1 MRAARGKTKAAILE
15 EGMKLFARDGYAGAS
30 MSELARRVGVR
41 KASLYAHYQ
50 GKKEIFRGV
59 FTLVLE
65 RYSAH
70 LGRILPAADPGAPM
84 QDRLSAVFSGY
95 AGYFSDA
102 DAMSFWYRVY
112 MTPPAFMK
120 GEIYRKSLAVELRFL
135 RRLTRLFRDAMASKE
150 CRKQNPGHVATAF
163 YQLLMGFGMAAA
175 FYPSMNTQRAIRE
188 SVSVFWRGVGPG

>member
-1 MRAARGKTKAAILE
+1 MRAARGKTRAAILE
-15 EGMKLFARDGYAGAS
+15 EAMKLFARDGYAGAG
-30 MSELARRVGVR
+30 MAELARRVGVR
-41 KASLYAHYQ
+41 KASLYAHYR

-59 FTLVLE
+59 FTQVLE
-65 RYSAH
+65 GYSAH
-70 LGRILPAADPGAPM
+70 LGRIESAADPGASLR
-84 QDRLSAVFSGY
+84 DRLAAIFSSY
-95 AGYFSDA
+95 ASYFSNA
-102 DAMSFWYRVY
+102 DAMGFWYRAY

-135 RRLTRLFRDAMASKE
+135 RRLTRLFREAMAAKE
-150 CRKQNPGHVATAF
+150 CRKQNAGHVATAF